1 MPTALALNKNRGSP
15 QPSACRKRRLC
26 LRLVLQTQTGILY
39 ARSADRSLR
48 PCDDRDIQLP
58 ESERQANA
66 RASEA
71 GYGLKIEY
79 RIPKEG
85 TQVWFD
91 LMAIPA
97 DAPNPE
103 QAHAFINYILKPEVA
118 ASISNEVCYAAGQRG
133 PEKNPG
139 RLSTPASAGPAFH
152 PGAIAHGSGTGTYPE
167 LDTDQ
172 DREVS
177 VSAKPA
183 LAFRPKDRAFAAGVP
198 AMRGPGDTGR
208 AQGPSRSS
216 PGGAFPSDR

>member
-26 LRLVLQTQTGILY
+26 LRLVLQTKTGILY

-58 ESERQANA
+58 DSERQANA

-71 GYGLKIEY
+71 GNGLKIEY

-118 ASISNEVCYAAGQRG
+118 ASISNEVGYANPNAAATLLVNEALRN
-133 PEKNPG
+133 NPG
-139 RLSTPASAGPAFH
+139 AYPPQEVQARIYTLEPLPMAAARVHTRSWTR
-152 PGAIAHGSGTGTYPE
+152 IKTGS
-167 LDTDQ
+167 
-172 DREVS
+172 
-177 VSAKPA
+177 
-183 LAFRPKDRAFAAGVP
+183 
-198 AMRGPGDTGR
+198 
-208 AQGPSRSS
+208 
-216 PGGAFPSDR
+216 